1 MEEKIYY
8 TPEES
13 KEFTGVYN
21 TFKFHKRRNR
31 HLANTNV
38 VSYTELLDQM
48 DGMFLLPRP
57 EQVRFVKAFFY
68 LILDAVMEGK
78 SVNIPELGTFFR
90 NFRMSPIPEVDSV
103 YGLMG
108 NTAKEFKKVH
118 FLGFK
123 PNKRL
128 RYLFNGPAFYRKKSE
143 SLKVSKYHKNTWEDA
158 SEYIK
163 AFNEK
168 RQVVFDNPVNEAG
181 IFEGYEHVSSF
192 DPGTSL
198 L

>member
-13 KEFTGVYN
+13 KEITGVYN
-21 TFKFHKRRNR
+21 TFKFHKRRNAP
-31 HLANTNV
+31 LARMNV
-38 VSYTELLDQM
+38 IPYTDILDKM
-48 DGMFLLPRP
+48 EGMFVLPKP

-68 LILDAVMEGK
+68 LVLDAVMNGN
-78 SVNIPELGTFFR
+78 SVKIPELGTFFR

-108 NTAKEFKKVH
+108 NTGKEFKKVH

-128 RYLFNGPAFYRKKSE
+128 RYLFNGPSFYPKREVYKSA
-143 SLKVSKYHKNTWEDA
+143 SHKNTWEDA
-158 SEYIK
+158 EAYIK

-168 RQVVFDNPVNEAG
+168 RHVVFDNPMNAAG
-181 IFEGYEHVSSF
+181 FFEGYEHVSSF
-192 DPGTSL
+192 DPETSL